1 LLDWE
6 AWAATSIAFALDG
19 STRLA
24 RNSFCMSHEAD
35 FYAAKAIDRPFQQI
49 QAIGTKAT
57 WNWEMADLDRFM
69 AYSVVSTNSGVS
81 VTVEETSVCQ
91 TSGGT
96 LSVNLVVRVDP
107 FDRGATGSAPL
118 NFFAVRIPPI

>member
-1 LLDWE
+1 
-6 AWAATSIAFALDG
+6 
-19 STRLA
+19 
-24 RNSFCMSHEAD
+24 MSHEAD

-57 WNWEMADLDRFM
+57 WSWEMVDLDRFM
-69 AYSVVSTNSGVS
+69 AYSVVSTNAGVS
-81 VTVEETSVCQ
+81 VTVEQTSICQ
-91 TSGGT
+91 TSGGK
-96 LSVNLVVRVDP
+96 LLVNLVVRVDP